1 MNEKLSNGVR
11 TWTLY
16 VCECGSA
23 WPTPTNGKCIRM
35 DCRGQNN
42 PVQVAALP
50 DLLDR
55 LEGLAGVWKKRAAAL
70 EMRYDLDHSEPFPEG
85 QVDGL
90 EACADDLRNLLTT
103 LRGEDTSDA

>member
-1 MNEKLSNGVR
+1 MSSDETRDGVR
-11 TWTLY
+11 TWTLRDGINLRI
-16 VCECGSA
+16 VVDGPSIKAGE
-23 WPTPTNGKCIRM
+23 RL
-35 DCRGQNN
+35 
-42 PVQVAALP
+42 PVADLPAL
-50 DLLDR
+50 LER

-103 LRGEDTSDA
+103 LRGEDRSDG